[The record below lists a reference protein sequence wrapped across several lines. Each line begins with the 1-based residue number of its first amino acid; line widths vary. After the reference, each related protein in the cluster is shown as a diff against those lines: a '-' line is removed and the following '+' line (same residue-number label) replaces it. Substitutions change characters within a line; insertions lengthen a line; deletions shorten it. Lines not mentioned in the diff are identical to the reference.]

1 MLSEIGS
8 RNGRLAEWLMQRIA
22 NPSISVQFRYRPPS
36 LFRLSSAVE
45 QSAVNRL
52 VVGSN
57 PTVGAK
63 ETKRSPLWRPFCFL
77 NFGYRLEPTEVG
89 LTTR

>member
-1 MLSEIGS
+1 
-8 RNGRLAEWLMQRIA
+8 MQRTA
-22 NPSISVQFRYRPPS
+22 NPSISVRFRYRPPV

-57 PTVGAK
+57 PTAGAIK
-63 ETKRSPLWRPFCFL
+63 KKHFPCESAFFVSDFNLYTNQRGLSS
-77 NFGYRLEPTEVG
+77 GVAEV
-89 LTTR
+89 RDN